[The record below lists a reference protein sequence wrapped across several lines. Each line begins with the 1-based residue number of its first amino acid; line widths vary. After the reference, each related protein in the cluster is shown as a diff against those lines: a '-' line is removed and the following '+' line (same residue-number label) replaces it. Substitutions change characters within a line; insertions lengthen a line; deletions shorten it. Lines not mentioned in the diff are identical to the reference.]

1 MIQVHMLINGT
12 DHDITKMCDGI
23 EITGSLTSICRQATV
38 TIKIGIYNKTFPH
51 LIFPN
56 NTPLWIKDVDDN
68 GNLKEGLFSGIIID
82 YTKTAEQYEVIVF
95 DYAYFLKRSK
105 VTKNFN
111 NITAENA
118 VLKILEELGVSAK
131 YLYPSKII
139 INKLLAQQNAYDSI
153 MDVYTQVSKQTGS
166 KFYLS
171 TSYYNEV
178 GVYLVGYHKCNTLI
192 RPATTHN
199 GSADGNLLSVEYKV
213 TGSNIVNRVKVYD
226 EYNQLVDTLN
236 NEAYSVNEYGV
247 LQEEYVV
254 EEDKDYKTVVQN
266 TLFHGIDKDISV
278 EVLGNYDYYTGSEVK
293 IHVPWIAD
301 LGMNSDGTYVSAY
314 ITSDT
319 HTWDCSTGAY
329 TTRLELSLNM
339 VMDEKELDDA
349 TEGSDDLEDRDE
361 YSSTKV
367 TGASVVKY
375 AKKFLG
381 LPYVYGGTSLETGA
395 DCSGFVQ
402 AVYEHFGITIGRT
415 TYDQMGN
422 GTEVSTTDKSK
433 WQKGDLIFPHS
444 GHVVMYIGDG
454 KVIHEPKTGD
464 VCKISDVYFDT
475 PVAVRRII
483 NNKKKSKSK

>member
-1 MIQVHMLINGT
+1 MIQVHMLLNGV
-12 DHDITKMCDGI
+12 DHDISGMCSGL
-23 EITGSLTSICRQATV
+23 EITGNLTSVCRQATV
-38 TIKIGIYNKTFPH
+38 TIQIGIYNQSFPH
-51 LIFPN
+51 LIFPT
-56 NTPLWIKDVDDN
+56 NTPLWIKDVNDD
-68 GNLKEGLFSGIIID
+68 GSLKEGLFSGIIID
-82 YTKTAEQYEVIVF
+82 YTKTSETYEVTAF

-105 VTKNFN
+105 VTKNFD

-192 RPATTHN
+192 RPATTVSGAVN
-199 GSADGNLLSVEYKV
+199 GNLLSVEYKV

-254 EEDKDYKTVVQN
+254 EEDKDYKTVVPN

-301 LGMNSDGTYVSAY
+301 LGMNSDGSYVSAY

-319 HTWDCSTGAY
+319 HTWDLTSDSY
-329 TTRLELSLNM
+329 TTKLELSLNM
-339 VMDEKELDDA
+339 IMDEKELDDA

-433 WQKGDLIFPHS
+433 WQKGDLIFPHA

-454 KVIHEPKTGD
+454 KVIHSPKTGD
-464 VCKISDVYFDT
+464 VVKISDVYFDT
-475 PVAVRRII
+475 PVAVRRVR
-483 NNKKKSKSK
+483 S